1 MNQFIKLYLIYPIIL
16 IVTLTFFIA
25 SLSYID
31 VKKTE
36 IVNVD
41 TYDACKEA
49 SDFKSCVL
57 DKHEPLSRFVN
68 CVGDLGK
75 ENQQSAEYFLRKYHQ
90 GTLSGCYEGYEIWVD
105 SLAHY
110 EKAAE
115 LLSQPNQFKAFIKMP
130 GKICNPDIEVTE
142 IGELLGGKK
151 VTLQDGYNRCDEF
164 GNPSDRSINFTFR
177 HSENK
182 FIWSEFL
189 LFLVMFMPSSLI
201 LFLFWKNKKVIIEQF
216 KSQQT
221 YEWLLRTKKF
231 RTALVLSI
239 IWFIFFFIA
248 LFTAA
253 EFSELNPFKESE
265 SLALWLV
272 YLFSLYPLMA
282 LLVSYYL
289 YSAENE

>member
-1 MNQFIKLYLIYPIIL
+1 
-16 IVTLTFFIA
+16 
-25 SLSYID
+25 
-31 VKKTE
+31 
-36 IVNVD
+36 
-41 TYDACKEA
+41 
-49 SDFKSCVL
+49 
-57 DKHEPLSRFVN
+57 
-68 CVGDLGK
+68 
-75 ENQQSAEYFLRKYHQ
+75 
-90 GTLSGCYEGYEIWVD
+90 
-105 SLAHY
+105 
-110 EKAAE
+110 
-115 LLSQPNQFKAFIKMP
+115 
-130 GKICNPDIEVTE
+130 
-142 IGELLGGKK
+142 
-151 VTLQDGYNRCDEF
+151 
-164 GNPSDRSINFTFR
+164 
-177 HSENK
+177 
-182 FIWSEFL
+182 
-189 LFLVMFMPSSLI
+189 MPSSLI
-201 LFLFWKNKKVIIEQF
+201 LFLFWKNKVIIEQF